1 MLDSIHFTFEV
12 PLNEIKVELCQ
23 KISFCV
29 YSNLFVNF
37 RDQKISLFFHYD
49 SYWKVSNIK
58 YAHLSL
64 FFPH

>member
-1 MLDSIHFTFEV
+1 MFNLILDSIHFTFEV

-37 RDQKISLFFHYD
+37 RDQKISLVFHYD
-49 SYWKVSNIK
+49 SY
-58 YAHLSL
+58 
-64 FFPH
+64 